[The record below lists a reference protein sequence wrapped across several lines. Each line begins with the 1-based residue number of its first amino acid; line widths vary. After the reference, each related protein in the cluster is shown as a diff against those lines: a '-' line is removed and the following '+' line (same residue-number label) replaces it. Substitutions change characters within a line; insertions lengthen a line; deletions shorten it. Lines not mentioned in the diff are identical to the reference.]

1 MGGDV
6 DIKKL
11 EKNNMFSIIMYLYR
25 NGRCL
30 KSSLYSVFNT
40 SLLPQK
46 IDYLIEKGLVS
57 EDRQKFNN
65 NAKYLELTDLGKSIA
80 SRIEEIEQLMGG
92 IIEGPESNHIA
103 PEVERDTA
111 TGNH

>member
-1 MGGDV
+1 MDSDV
-6 DIKKL
+6 DVKEL

-30 KSSLYSVFNT
+30 KSSLYPAFNT

-46 IDYLIEKGLVS
+46 IEYLIEKGLVS

-65 NAKYLELTDLGKSIA
+65 NAKYLELTNLGKSIA
-80 SRIEEIEQLMGG
+80 CRIEEIEQLMGG
-92 IIEGPESNHIA
+92 VIERPESNHIA

-111 TGNH
+111 TGDR